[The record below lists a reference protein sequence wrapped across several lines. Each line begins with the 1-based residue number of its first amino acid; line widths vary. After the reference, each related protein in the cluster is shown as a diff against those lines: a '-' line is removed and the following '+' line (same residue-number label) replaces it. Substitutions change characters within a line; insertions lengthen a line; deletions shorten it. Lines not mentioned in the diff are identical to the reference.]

1 MRMGRSPPFHPRF
14 AVTVAACPGLS
25 RASPPTILDTFLP
38 RPTYRIY
45 IRWLDE
51 ITSHL
56 LNAPCR
62 PFLNNWRQLSP
73 VSIGNGSK
81 CWSDCLLLISDAC
94 WSHRLR
100 VTMACGSDCGIS
112 GHLYQFSG
120 QFPHYRF
127 HYQSFSTGIYIY
139 IYIYMRVFWKP
150 FWTIYDTTRSITIYL
165 ELNFFSRE
173 SCSCIYH
180 YWWTISSVLTSS
192 WYHFVHFH
200 HPQLISGGLD
210 IFLLSLLLFLLLG
223 DQNESG
229 MMLIRLLCD
238 SDLWIAGDDAEPR
251 LRAAN

>member
-1 MRMGRSPPFHPRF
+1 MLIR
-14 AVTVAACPGLS
+14 LS
-25 RASPPTILDTFLP
+25 LVDFR
-38 RPTYRIY
+38 
-45 IRWLDE
+45 
-51 ITSHL
+51 
-56 LNAPCR
+56 
-62 PFLNNWRQLSP
+62 
-73 VSIGNGSK
+73 
-81 CWSDCLLLISDAC
+81 CLLIASAAGYHGMRLWLWNFGSFIPIFRPISP
-94 WSHRLR
+94 LP
-100 VTMACGSDCGIS
+100 IS
-112 GHLYQFSG
+112 LPIF
-120 QFPHYRF
+120 FYRN
-127 HYQSFSTGIYIY
+127 IY

-238 SDLWIAGDDAEPR
+238 SDLWIAGDDAELR